1 LRAEALDGQDQFA
14 AISVCFSQET
24 LIPGCPSRYT
34 TVEGPIVNP
43 LKHVMHSFI
52 FTFGITPPRPQEERI
67 ATIFVSTLLAGTVLL
82 IIGFGVLML
91 RQIF

>member
-1 LRAEALDGQDQFA
+1 M
-14 AISVCFSQET
+14 
-24 LIPGCPSRYT
+24 
-34 TVEGPIVNP
+34 VEGPIVNP

-67 ATIFVSTLLAGTVLL
+67 ATIFVSMLLAGTVLL